1 MAPDYSEAARNA
13 RLVGTVV
20 LSVELD
26 TSGHPRNIKVVRGL
40 GLGLDSEAVKAVR
53 QWEFKPGEK
62 EGTPV
67 IVSATVEVNF
77 RFNPR
82 VP

>member
-1 MAPDYSEAARNA
+1 MAPEYSEAARNA
-13 RLVGTVV
+13 KLEGTVV
-20 LSVELD
+20 LSVEVD
-26 TSGHPRNIKVVRGL
+26 TSGHPRNIGVVRGL
-40 GLGLDSEAVKAVR
+40 GLGLDEEAVKAVR

-62 EGTPV
+62 EGTPI

-77 RFNPR
+77 RFNPQ